1 MFSRA
6 LTAPRTPWISG
17 VGLTPAG
24 WAIGEAMA
32 DAARAKREKK
42 VAFILNDVFG

>member
-1 MFSRA
+1 MKDPMSLRIE
-6 LTAPRTPWISG
+6 TPG

-42 VAFILNDVFG
+42 VAFILSDVFG